1 MLWYDICFVS
11 SSQAKA
17 EKPFFSANHELDS
30 LVSQPSFFFLSFF
43 SLLSFLFM
51 SLIDFSAVR
60 VARGQS
66 VVPMAGV
73 PKLQWV
79 NVDAMLNTVRL
90 LGLAKTQV

>member
-1 MLWYDICFVS
+1 
-11 SSQAKA
+11 
-17 EKPFFSANHELDS
+17 
-30 LVSQPSFFFLSFF
+30 
-43 SLLSFLFM
+43 M